1 MYKIVEKRELT
12 PVIYKFKVEAPVIAA
27 SALPGQFLIIRSG
40 ENGERV
46 PLTIC
51 DYDKEKSLVTIVI
64 QVIGHSS
71 RKISLLNEGDCI
83 TDFAGPLGNPAKYVN
98 WSDADLKGKRFLFIA
113 GGLGIAP
120 VYPQVKYLKSKGAH
134 ADVIL
139 GAKTAS
145 LLIMEEELKEY
156 ADNLYI

>member
-64 QVIGHSS
+64 
-71 RKISLLNEGDCI
+71 
-83 TDFAGPLGNPAKYVN
+83 PAE
-98 WSDADLKGKRFLFIA
+98 
-113 GGLGIAP
+113 
-120 VYPQVKYLKSKGAH
+120 KS
-134 ADVIL
+134 VC
-139 GAKTAS
+139 
-145 LLIMEEELKEY
+145 
-156 ADNLYI
+156 